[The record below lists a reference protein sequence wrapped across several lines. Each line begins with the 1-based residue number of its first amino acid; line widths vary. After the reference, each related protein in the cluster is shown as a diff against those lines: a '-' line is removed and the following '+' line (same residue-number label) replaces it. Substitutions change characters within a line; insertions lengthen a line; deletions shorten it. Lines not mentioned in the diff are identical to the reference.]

1 MNHSIYSADQ
11 MTHVKIVVI
20 ALVAGIGVA
29 GFGIAA
35 RIKTGDRYIQL
46 RTSSKRKPR
55 FKTEICACSCR
66 TLNSSTPAFGRQAI
80 ADFAAWRYYQGGQ

>member
-11 MTHVKIVVI
+11 MTHAKVVVI

-35 RIKTGDRYIQL
+35 RINTGDRYTQTPHIIKAKAPLQERQFAL
-46 RTSSKRKPR
+46 ALQANQPAAERQPLPDIASLIP
-55 FKTEICACSCR
+55 A
-66 TLNSSTPAFGRQAI
+66 TLA
-80 ADFAAWRYYQGGQ
+80 